1 MTAKEFIE
9 QNKDILLRPLT
20 EAAFHSLTD
29 GTVLFCITTT
39 NGSKPTLHRAVKHT
53 GYQLVVATTRE
64 MDETMAMLSVR
75 TLALTEGG
83 YAKIDEIC
91 PANFSGAVSNKLWFF
106 CKPLPI
112 NDPRQNGRFPY

>member
-9 QNKDILLRPLT
+9 QNKDILIRPLT

-39 NGSKPTLHRAVKHT
+39 DGKKPALEKAVAHT
-53 GYQLVVATTRE
+53 GYQLVVATYRE
-64 MDETMAMLSVR
+64 DDETMAMRSVR
-75 TLALTEGG
+75 TLALTERG
-83 YAKIDEIC
+83 YSTIDEIR
-91 PANFSGAVSNKLWFF
+91 PVDFSGVVSHKLWFF

-112 NDPRQNGRFPY
+112 NDPRRNGRFPY